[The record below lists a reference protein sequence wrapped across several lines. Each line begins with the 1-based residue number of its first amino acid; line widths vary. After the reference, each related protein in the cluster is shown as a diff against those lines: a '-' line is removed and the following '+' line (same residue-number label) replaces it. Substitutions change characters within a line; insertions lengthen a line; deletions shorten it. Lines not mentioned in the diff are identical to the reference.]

1 MRLKI
6 TIGMIWFC
14 VFGLNAQIQSIQLPK
29 GEDVISI
36 SKTSITPIYSLYID
50 KNESIYLEDEA
61 IALSDLAKTLAYNRS
76 QLEELQKFQV
86 IIFLY
91 IDQSVKYTIVDK
103 IKTELASAY
112 FYNLVFKTNTIE
124 DKDIVFGFS
133 MKNHQSFFHIEDLKK
148 VLTKKEETKNKRYND
163 SIAKLSK
170 EDSDSFLM
178 FPPPPPPPVDEMFE
192 LGYRIYTNQQEVID
206 EVLEGKS
213 YNKLELSNNGL
224 KYGNSNIEIKDNAQF
239 VETINTKD
247 FAFISFDPALT
258 YTNYFKFITLHR
270 QLSKKGW
277 VTKPYLELSNEII
290 KIHKKANIK
299 L

>member
-76 QLEELQKFQV
+76 QLAELQKFQV
-86 IIFLY
+86 KIFLY
-91 IDQSVKYTIVDK
+91 IDQSVKNTIVDK
-103 IKTELASAY
+103 IKTELASAN

-124 DKDIVFGFS
+124 DKDLLSGFS
-133 MKNHQSFFHIEDLKK
+133 IKNHQSFFHIEDIKK
-148 VLTKKEETKNKRYND
+148 RLTKKEDAKIKRYND

-170 EDSDSFLM
+170 DEADSFLM
-178 FPPPPPPPVDEMFE
+178 FPPPPPPVDDTYE
-192 LGYRIYTNQQEVID
+192 LRHRVYTNQQEVID

-239 VETINTKD
+239 VETLNSKD
-247 FAFISFDPALT
+247 VAFISFDPALT
-258 YTNYFKFITLHR
+258 YSNYFKFITLHR

-299 L
+299 F

>member
-29 GEDVISI
+29 GEDVISV

-76 QLEELQKFQV
+76 QLAELQKFQV
-86 IIFLY
+86 KIFLY
-91 IDQSVKYTIVDK
+91 IDQSVKNTIVDK
-103 IKTELASAY
+103 IKTELASAN

-124 DKDIVFGFS
+124 DKDLLSGFS
-133 MKNHQSFFHIEDLKK
+133 IKNHQSFFHIEDIKK
-148 VLTKKEETKNKRYND
+148 RLTKKEDAKIKRYND

-170 EDSDSFLM
+170 DEADSFLM
-178 FPPPPPPPVDEMFE
+178 FPPPPPPVDDTYE
-192 LGYRIYTNQQEVID
+192 LRHRVYTNQQEVID

-239 VETINTKD
+239 VETLNSKD
-247 FAFISFDPALT
+247 VAFISFDPALT
-258 YTNYFKFITLHR
+258 YSNYFKFITLHR

-299 L
+299 F

>member
-36 SKTSITPIYSLYID
+36 SKTSIAPMYSLYID

-61 IALSDLAKTLAYNRS
+61 IALSDLAKALAYNRS

-86 IIFLY
+86 KIFLY

-103 IKTELASAY
+103 IKTELASAN

-124 DKDIVFGFS
+124 DKDLLSGFS
-133 MKNHQSFFHIEDLKK
+133 IKNHQSFFHIEDIKK
-148 VLTKKEETKNKRYND
+148 RLTKKEDAKIKRYND

-170 EDSDSFLM
+170 DESDSFLM
-178 FPPPPPPPVDEMFE
+178 FPPPPPPVDDTYE
-192 LGYRIYTNQQEVID
+192 LRHRVYTNQQEVVD

-213 YNKLELSNNGL
+213 YNKFVLTNSGL
-224 KYGNSNIEIKDNAQF
+224 KNGNSNIEIKDNAQF
-239 VETINTKD
+239 VETLNSKD
-247 FAFISFDPALT
+247 VAFISFDQELT
-258 YTNYFKFITLHR
+258 YSNYFKFITLRR
-270 QLSKKGW
+270 QLLKKGL

-299 L
+299 F

>member
-29 GEDVISI
+29 GEDVISV

-61 IALSDLAKTLAYNRS
+61 IALSDLAKTLVYNRS

-103 IKTELASAY
+103 IKTELASAN

-124 DKDIVFGFS
+124 DKDLLSGFS
-133 MKNHQSFFHIEDLKK
+133 IKNHQSFFHIEDIKK
-148 VLTKKEETKNKRYND
+148 RLTKKEDAKIKRYND

-170 EDSDSFLM
+170 DEADSFLM
-178 FPPPPPPPVDEMFE
+178 FPPPPPPVDDTYE
-192 LGYRIYTNQQEVID
+192 LRHRVYTNQQEVID

-239 VETINTKD
+239 VETLNSKD
-247 FAFISFDPALT
+247 VAFISFDPALT
-258 YTNYFKFITLHR
+258 YSNYFKFITLHR

-299 L
+299 F